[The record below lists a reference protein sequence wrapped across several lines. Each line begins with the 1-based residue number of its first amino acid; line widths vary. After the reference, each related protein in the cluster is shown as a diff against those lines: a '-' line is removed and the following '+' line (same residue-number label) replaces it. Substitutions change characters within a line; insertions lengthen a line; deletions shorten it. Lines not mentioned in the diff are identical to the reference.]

1 MKSSKTAYSLSATI
15 AIVVANMIG
24 TGIFVSLGFQLL
36 ITNDFATIMILWIV
50 GGLIALCGAFAYS
63 ELGSSM
69 PKSGGEYHYLSTL
82 YHPSVGFVSGWLSS
96 TIGFS
101 APIALSALTFGT
113 YIHNVFPS
121 SSVTGLAIG
130 IILLVTLFNSIN
142 HFISES
148 FQLVFTFFKIV
159 LILFFI
165 VFGFLYPPMDYLSFS
180 PSDSTLSETFSAGFA
195 INLVYVSFAYSGW
208 NASAYIASEV
218 ENPRKN
224 LPLSIII
231 GTTVVIALYVLLNA
245 VFLMS
250 AAINELMVDPNT
262 MMPKEIGFVSA
273 EYIFNG
279 DVANI
284 ISIVIGV
291 FLISSISSMVITG
304 PRVIQTMLNDYPVVK
319 KLKSKEHK
327 LPVAAICLQSL
338 IAIIILL
345 SGSFDSIL
353 TYTTFALTLFSL
365 LSVIGVFVLRRK
377 SNSDQNKNAY
387 KTWGYPITPIIF
399 IVANVWFLY
408 YLTKEKPQDSLI
420 ALALISGGF
429 IVYYLVKLKMN
440 NQEKLMPKK
449 KIEDE

>member
-1 MKSSKTAYSLSATI
+1 MRNRYSLSATT
-15 AIVVANMIG
+15 AIVIANMIG

-50 GGLIALCGAFAYS
+50 GGLIALCGAFVYS
-63 ELGSSM
+63 ELGSSL

-82 YHPSVGFVSGWLSS
+82 YHPSIGFVSGWLSS

-101 APIALSALTFGT
+101 APIALSAITFGT
-113 YIHNVFPS
+113 YIHNVVPS
-121 SSVTGLAIG
+121 LSENTLAIG

-142 HFISES
+142 HFISGS
-148 FQLVFTFFKIV
+148 FQLFFTFFKVI

-165 VFGFLYPPMDYLSFS
+165 IFGLLYPPLDYVSFS
-180 PSDSTLSETFSAGFA
+180 PSDSTFTETFSAGFA

-224 LPLSIII
+224 LPLSIIF
-231 GTTVVIALYVLLNA
+231 GTTAVIILYLLLNA

-250 AAINELMVDPNT
+250 APVNELMVDPST

-273 EYIFNG
+273 EHLFNT
-279 DVANI
+279 DMANI
-284 ISIVIGV
+284 ISIIIGV

-304 PRVIQTMLNDYPVVK
+304 PRVIQTMINDYPIVK
-319 KLKSKEHK
+319 KLKSSDNK
-327 LPVAAICLQSL
+327 LPVLAICIQSL
-338 IAIIILL
+338 IAILILL

-365 LSVIGVFVLRRK
+365 LTVIGVFILRK
-377 SNSDQNKNAY
+377 KHKTDAKEKTY
-387 KTWGYPITPIIF
+387 KTWGYPLTPLVFII
-399 IVANVWFLY
+399 ANAWFLF
-408 YLTKEKPQDSLI
+408 YLFKEKPNDSLI
-420 ALALISGGF
+420 AIGIILLGF
-429 IVYYLVKLKMN
+429 VVYLLVKKNLKN
-440 NQEKLMPKK
+440 KAL
-449 KIEDE
+449 

>member
-1 MKSSKTAYSLSATI
+1 
-15 AIVVANMIG
+15 
-24 TGIFVSLGFQLL
+24 
-36 ITNDFATIMILWIV
+36 
-50 GGLIALCGAFAYS
+50 
-63 ELGSSM
+63 
-69 PKSGGEYHYLSTL
+69 
-82 YHPSVGFVSGWLSS
+82 
-96 TIGFS
+96 
-101 APIALSALTFGT
+101 
-113 YIHNVFPS
+113 
-121 SSVTGLAIG
+121 
-130 IILLVTLFNSIN
+130 
-142 HFISES
+142 
-148 FQLVFTFFKIV
+148 
-159 LILFFI
+159 
-165 VFGFLYPPMDYLSFS
+165 MDYLSFA
-180 PSDSTLSETFSAGFA
+180 PTDSTLNETFSAGFA

-250 AAINELMVDPNT
+250 APINELMVDPNT

-304 PRVIQTMLNDYPVVK
+304 PRVIQTMLNDYPLVK
-319 KLKSKEHK
+319 KLKSKEQK

-338 IAIIILL
+338 IAIVILL

-365 LSVIGVFVLRRK
+365 LSVIGVFILRRR
-377 SNSDQNKNAY
+377 SNGDQNKNAY
-387 KTWGYPITPIIF
+387 KTWGYPFTPLIF
-399 IVANVWFLY
+399 IAANVWFLT
-408 YLTKEKPQDSLI
+408 YLFKEKPYDSLI
-420 ALALISGGF
+420 AIGLIITGF
-429 IVYYLVKLKMN
+429 IVYLLVKTNLK
-440 NQEKLMPKK
+440 KTK
-449 KIEDE
+449 